1 MTDYSSQVYWE
12 NRYLND
18 HMEIFEWYQTYDSLK
33 EKIIDFLKPEDQI
46 LYIGCGTSKLAE
58 DLYIDEFKN
67 VTNID
72 FSENAIKIMEDRYKE
87 QKVEMIYKVMNAENM
102 SEFSDGQFNV
112 VIDKALLDSM
122 LCGENALPIVDKMI
136 NEVHRVLSNDGIFII
151 VSNGDE
157 NNRKNLFNLDLWE
170 YQMMEIEKPSKV
182 VVLDEKD
189 PKNYHYIYVLTKKGK
204 EEEENKE
211 EGEENVNNVEGNEK
225 NNNNN
230 NKGEEGKDEKKNNIG
245 KKK

>member
-33 EKIIDFLKPEDQI
+33 EKIYDFLKPEDQI

-102 SEFSDGQFNV
+102 SEFTDGQFNV

-136 NEVHRVLSNDGIFII
+136 NEVYRVLCDEGVFII

-204 EEEENKE
+204 NEEEKKD
-211 EGEENVNNVEGNEK
+211 EENNE

-230 NKGEEGKDEKKNNIG
+230 NNNNNNENNKDNKEEDDKKN

>member
-1 MTDYSSQVYWE
+1 
-12 NRYLND
+12 
-18 HMEIFEWYQTYDSLK
+18 
-33 EKIIDFLKPEDQI
+33 
-46 LYIGCGTSKLAE
+46 
-58 DLYIDEFKN
+58 
-67 VTNID
+67 
-72 FSENAIKIMEDRYKE
+72 
-87 QKVEMIYKVMNAENM
+87 MNAENM
-102 SEFSDGQFNV
+102 SEFTDGQFNV

-136 NEVHRVLSNDGIFII
+136 NEVYRVLCDEGVFII

-204 EEEENKE
+204 NEEEKKEEEN
-211 EGEENVNNVEGNEK
+211 NE

-230 NKGEEGKDEKKNNIG
+230 NNENNKDNKEEDDKKN

>member
-87 QKVEMIYKVMNAENM
+87 QKVEMNYKVMNAENM
-102 SEFSDGQFNV
+102 SEFNDGQFNV
-112 VIDKALLDSM
+112 GAM
-122 LCGENALPIVDKMI
+122 ATG
-136 NEVHRVLSNDGIFII
+136 F
-151 VSNGDE
+151 
-157 NNRKNLFNLDLWE
+157 F
-170 YQMMEIEKPSKV
+170 YF
-182 VVLDEKD
+182 
-189 PKNYHYIYVLTKKGK
+189 TKKEVEAPIIKFVDVQKYATLGNI
-204 EEEENKE
+204 EE
-211 EGEENVNNVEGNEK
+211 
-225 NNNNN
+225 
-230 NKGEEGKDEKKNNIG
+230 
-245 KKK
+245 

>member
-33 EKIIDFLKPEDQI
+33 EKIYDFLKPEDQI

-102 SEFSDGQFNV
+102 SEFTDGQFNV

-136 NEVHRVLSNDGIFII
+136 NEVYRVLCDEGVFII

-204 EEEENKE
+204 NEEEKKD
-211 EGEENVNNVEGNEK
+211 EENNE

-230 NKGEEGKDEKKNNIG
+230 NNNNENNKDNKEEDDKKNKKNKNNNII
-245 KKK
+245 